1 MFDNIGVLIHTVD
14 LEISQYLKKQLA
26 PYRLAPEQYLVLALL
41 REEEG
46 LSQNQI
52 AEQLG
57 KDKSGI
63 ARMIAS
69 LENKGFIRRSGGSQ
83 DRRSVEVYLT
93 DQGRELGQTARIHP
107 YRGAGDIKQRVDGRG
122 NLGAQAAARN
132 CAQQRAAGIAARAC
146 EAY

>member
-1 MFDNIGVLIHTVD
+1 MDSHVFDNIGVLIHTVD

-26 PYRLAPEQYLVLALL
+26 PYRLAPEQHLVLALL
-41 REEEG
+41 LEREG

-63 ARMIAS
+63 ARMIVS
-69 LENKGFIRRSGGSQ
+69 LENKGFICRSGCSK

-93 DQGRELGQTARIHP
+93 DQGRELGETLKSIT
-107 YRGAGDIKQRVDGRG
+107 V
-122 NLGAQAAARN
+122 AAREIISKGLTEEETSEL
-132 CAQQRAAGIAARAC
+132 RRLLGIVRSNVRQV
-146 EAY
+146 

>member
-1 MFDNIGVLIHTVD
+1 MGSHVFDNIGVLIHTVD
-14 LEISQYLKKQLA
+14 LEISQYLKNSWLA
-26 PYRLAPEQYLVLALL
+26 KLAPEQYLVLALL

-93 DQGRELGQTARIHP
+93 DQGRELGQTLESIH
-107 YRGAGDIKQRVDGRG
+107 
-122 NLGAQAAARN
+122 
-132 CAQQRAAGIAARAC
+132 IAAR
-146 EAY
+146 EILSKGLTEEETSELRRLLGIVRNNVRRV

>member
-1 MFDNIGVLIHTVD
+1 MGSHVFDNIGVLIHTVD

-69 LENKGFIRRSGGSQ
+69 LEDKGFIRRSGGSQ

-93 DQGRELGQTARIHP
+93 DQGRELGQTLESIH
-107 YRGAGDIKQRVDGRG
+107 
-122 NLGAQAAARN
+122 
-132 CAQQRAAGIAARAC
+132 IAAR
-146 EAY
+146 EILSKGLTEEETSELRRLLGIVRNNVRRV